1 MRRPVAKPRAAAAV
15 DEVGLR
21 LRAIAVTGAVGLAFL
36 AVGGQL
42 VRLAAVNS
50 GVTLQSNI
58 SESVPQSF
66 SRPDL
71 VDRKGRLFAT
81 DVENPSLFAD
91 PGVIIDRDE
100 VVEKLTQVL
109 PGLNARELR
118 RDLSDRNKRFV
129 WIKRQIAPN
138 LAQKVHDLG
147 LPGVSFRT
155 ELKRAYPLSR
165 LAGHVLGAVNVDNK
179 GVSGMERYLDD
190 SGSVEAVHG
199 ATLSER
205 APVRLSIDIGVQ
217 HSLTEELQDA
227 TKRYKAEAATGVVMD
242 VATGEILASASL
254 PEPDP
259 RLGSAADTQQTDRI
273 TGGTY
278 ELGSIFKML
287 TVAESLDEG
296 VSTLDTIYD
305 VRQPLVEGRFT
316 IKDLHPLGRPA
327 SVRDIFLHSS
337 NVGAAMIALKSGGDK
352 QKAFLT
358 KLGLLDQGRTE
369 AGPIAHP
376 QVPQAVGTHR
386 ADHDRLRPW
395 RRRCSVAIRGC
406 GGSSGQRRRT
416 GAPDVP
422 ARAQRRA
429 EDTRGQ
435 RGDEPADQRVDAS
448 QRDGPGRHGQA
459 RRGSGLSRRR
469 QDRHGRDG
477 GRRRLCGEVRDLV
490 VRRGVSHGEAAVRRD
505 GDAVQAAGDRGDQE
519 RDHGGHERRADGGAH
534 HCAGGSVAWR
544 ATRAG
549 TGGWG
554 GDAGAGAGE
563 LTFASAP
570 HIKHLTAQLEDAGI
584 PSPRTSR
591 RED

>member
-1 MRRPVAKPRAAAAV
+1 MRRTATKPRATASV
-15 DEVGLR
+15 DEVSLR

-58 SESVPQSF
+58 SETVAHSF

-71 VDRKGRLFAT
+71 VDRNGRLFAT

-118 RDLSDRNKRFV
+118 RDLSDRSKRFV

-242 VATGEILASASL
+242 VTTGEVLASASL

-259 RLGSAADTQQTDRI
+259 RSGSAADTQQTDRI

-305 VRQPLVEGRFT
+305 VRQPMVEGRFT
-316 IKDLHPLGRPA
+316 IKDLHPMGRPA

-369 AGPIAHP
+369 AGPIAQP
-376 QVPQAVGTHR
+376 QVPKRWERIEQITIAYGHGVAVAPLQFAAAAAALVNGGELVKPTFLRGRSEAKKTRVISADTSRQINELMRLNVTDPAGT
-386 ADHDRLRPW
+386 
-395 RRRCSVAIRGC
+395 GK
-406 GGSSGQRRRT
+406 
-416 GAPDVP
+416 
-422 ARAQRRA
+422 RA
-429 EDTRGQ
+429 EVPGYRVGGKTGTAEMAGVGGYEKKSVISSFVAAFPMEKPQ
-435 RGDEPADQRVDAS
+435 YVVMVMLFKPQATDETKNEITAGHNAAPTAGRIIARVA
-448 QRDGPGRHGQA
+448 P
-459 RRGSGLSRRR
+459 L
-469 QDRHGRDG
+469 
-477 GRRRLCGEVRDLV
+477 L
-490 VRRGVSHGEAAVRRD
+490 GVMPEP
-505 GDAVQAAGDRGDQE
+505 VQAA
-519 RDHGGHERRADGGAH
+519 
-534 HCAGGSVAWR
+534 
-544 ATRAG
+544 ATGVPGQAN
-549 TGGWG
+549 
-554 GDAGAGAGE
+554 
-563 LTFASAP
+563 
-570 HIKHLTAQLEDAGI
+570 
-584 PSPRTSR
+584 
-591 RED
+591 

>member
-1 MRRPVAKPRAAAAV
+1 MRRPVAKPRASAAV

-58 SESVPQSF
+58 SESVAQSF

-316 IKDLHPLGRPA
+316 IKDLHPIGRPA

-369 AGPIAHP
+369 AGPIAQP
-376 QVPQAVGTHR
+376 QVPKRWERIEQITIAYGHGVAVAPLQFAAAAAALVNGGELVRPTFLRGRSDGQKTRVVSAETSRQINELMRLNVTDPAGTGKRAEVPGYRVGGKTGTAEMAAVGGY
-386 ADHDRLRPW
+386 AEK
-395 RRRCSVAIRGC
+395 SVIASFVAAFPMEKPQYVVMVMLFKPQATDETKNEITAGHNA
-406 GGSSGQRRRT
+406 
-416 GAPDVP
+416 APTAGRII
-422 ARAQRRA
+422 ARVA
-429 EDTRGQ
+429 
-435 RGDEPADQRVDAS
+435 P
-448 QRDGPGRHGQA
+448 
-459 RRGSGLSRRR
+459 L
-469 QDRHGRDG
+469 
-477 GRRRLCGEVRDLV
+477 L
-490 VRRGVSHGEAAVRRD
+490 GVMPE
-505 GDAVQAAGDRGDQE
+505 AVQAAG
-519 RDHGGHERRADGGAH
+519 
-534 HCAGGSVAWR
+534 V
-544 ATRAG
+544 G
-549 TGGWG
+549 TQVPEQ
-554 GDAGAGAGE
+554 AN
-563 LTFASAP
+563 
-570 HIKHLTAQLEDAGI
+570 
-584 PSPRTSR
+584 
-591 RED
+591 

>member
-1 MRRPVAKPRAAAAV
+1 MRRPVAKPRASAAV

-58 SESVPQSF
+58 SESVAQSF

-147 LPGVSFRT
+147 LPGLSFRT

-316 IKDLHPLGRPA
+316 IKDLHPIGRPA

-369 AGPIAHP
+369 AGPIAQP
-376 QVPQAVGTHR
+376 QVPKRWERIEQITIAYGHGVAVAPLQFAAAAAALVNGGELVRPTFLRGRSDGQKTRVVSAETSRQINELMRLNVTDPAGTGKRAEVPGYRVGGKTGTAEMAAVGGY
-386 ADHDRLRPW
+386 AEK
-395 RRRCSVAIRGC
+395 SVI
-406 GGSSGQRRRT
+406 SSFVAAFPMEKPQYVVMVMLFKPQATDETKNEITAGHNA
-416 GAPDVP
+416 APTAGRII
-422 ARAQRRA
+422 ARVA
-429 EDTRGQ
+429 
-435 RGDEPADQRVDAS
+435 P
-448 QRDGPGRHGQA
+448 
-459 RRGSGLSRRR
+459 L
-469 QDRHGRDG
+469 
-477 GRRRLCGEVRDLV
+477 L
-490 VRRGVSHGEAAVRRD
+490 GVMPE
-505 GDAVQAAGDRGDQE
+505 AVQAAG
-519 RDHGGHERRADGGAH
+519 
-534 HCAGGSVAWR
+534 V
-544 ATRAG
+544 G
-549 TGGWG
+549 TQVPEQ
-554 GDAGAGAGE
+554 AN
-563 LTFASAP
+563 
-570 HIKHLTAQLEDAGI
+570 
-584 PSPRTSR
+584 
-591 RED
+591 

>member
-1 MRRPVAKPRAAAAV
+1 MRRPVAKPRASAAV

-58 SESVPQSF
+58 SESVAQSF

-242 VATGEILASASL
+242 VTTGEILASASL
-254 PEPDP
+254 PESDP

-376 QVPQAVGTHR
+376 QVPKRWERIEQITIAYGHGVAVAPLQFAAAAAALVNGGELVRPTFLRGRSDGQKTRVVSAETSRQINELMRLNVTDPAGT
-386 ADHDRLRPW
+386 
-395 RRRCSVAIRGC
+395 GK
-406 GGSSGQRRRT
+406 
-416 GAPDVP
+416 
-422 ARAQRRA
+422 RA
-429 EDTRGQ
+429 EVPGYRVGGKTGTAEMAAAGGYAEKSVISSFVAAFPMDKPQYVVMVMLFKPQAT
-435 RGDEPADQRVDAS
+435 DETKNEITAGHNAAPTAGRIIARVA
-448 QRDGPGRHGQA
+448 P
-459 RRGSGLSRRR
+459 L
-469 QDRHGRDG
+469 
-477 GRRRLCGEVRDLV
+477 L
-490 VRRGVSHGEAAVRRD
+490 GVLPE
-505 GDAVQAAGDRGDQE
+505 AVQAAG
-519 RDHGGHERRADGGAH
+519 
-534 HCAGGSVAWR
+534 V
-544 ATRAG
+544 G
-549 TGGWG
+549 TQVPGQ
-554 GDAGAGAGE
+554 AN
-563 LTFASAP
+563 
-570 HIKHLTAQLEDAGI
+570 
-584 PSPRTSR
+584 
-591 RED
+591 

>member
-1 MRRPVAKPRAAAAV
+1 MRRAAATPNRPKTAAVARV

-42 VRLAAVNS
+42 IRLAAVNS
-50 GVTLQSNI
+50 GVALQVNI
-58 SESVPQSF
+58 NEPEAQSF

-71 VDRKGRLFAT
+71 VDRNGRLFAT

-91 PGVIIDRDE
+91 PGIIIDRDE
-100 VVEKLTQVL
+100 VVEKLAQVL
-109 PGLNARELR
+109 PELNTRSLLRE
-118 RDLSDRNKRFV
+118 LSDRNKRFV
-129 WIKRQIAPN
+129 WIKRQIPPN

-147 LPGVSFRT
+147 LPGIEFRT
-155 ELKRAYPLSR
+155 ELKRTYPLSR

-190 SGSVEAVHG
+190 SGAVEAVHG

-217 HSLTEELQDA
+217 HSLTDELHEA

-242 VATGEILASASL
+242 VNTGEVLASVSL

-287 TVAESLDEG
+287 TVAETLDEG

-337 NVGAAMIALKSGGDK
+337 NVGAAMIALKAGGDK
-352 QKAFLT
+352 QKAFLG
-358 KLGLLDQGRTE
+358 KFGLLEQARTE
-369 AGPIAHP
+369 AGPVAAP
-376 QVPQAVGTHR
+376 QVPKRWERIEQITIAYGHGLAVAPLQFAAAAAALVNGGEMVRPTF
-386 ADHDRLRPW
+386 LRG
-395 RRRCSVAIRGC
+395 RGE
-406 GGSSGQRRRT
+406 T
-416 GAPDVP
+416 GAKTRVISAATSRQINELMRLNVTDP
-422 ARAQRRA
+422 AGTGKRA
-429 EDTRGQ
+429 EVPGYRVGGKTGTAEMAAGGGYAEKSVISSFIAAFPMEKPQYVVMVMLFKPQATEETKNEITAGMNAAPTAGRIIARVAPLLGVLP
-435 RGDEPADQRVDAS
+435 EP
-448 QRDGPGRHGQA
+448 
-459 RRGSGLSRRR
+459 
-469 QDRHGRDG
+469 
-477 GRRRLCGEVRDLV
+477 
-490 VRRGVSHGEAAVRRD
+490 
-505 GDAVQAAGDRGDQE
+505 VQAAG
-519 RDHGGHERRADGGAH
+519 AN
-534 HCAGGSVAWR
+534 
-544 ATRAG
+544 
-549 TGGWG
+549 
-554 GDAGAGAGE
+554 
-563 LTFASAP
+563 
-570 HIKHLTAQLEDAGI
+570 
-584 PSPRTSR
+584 
-591 RED
+591 